1 MGRHESSGSLRG
13 SRQQTGGTVAL
24 IDIPLGLTFD
34 DVLLRP
40 AESDILPSM
49 ADTRTRLTREI
60 ALNIPVISS
69 AMDTVTEADMAI
81 VMAQLGG
88 IGVLHRNL
96 TVDEQCAAVRAVK
109 RFESG
114 MVVNPITIS
123 PDATLGEAQALMQMH
138 RISGIPVVEA
148 SGKLAG
154 ILTNRDV
161 RFAENPA
168 QPVRELMTHQNL
180 ATVKAGVSQEE
191 ARKLL
196 HQRRIEKLL
205 VVDDDYR
212 CIGLVTVKDIEKAV
226 TYPNATKDAAGRL
239 RVAAATTVGDK
250 GFERTEALLAAECDV
265 VIIDTAHGHNRDV
278 ARAVERVKKLSNSAQ
293 VIAGNVAT
301 AEATRALIG
310 AGADAV
316 KVGIGPGSICTTR
329 IVAGVGVPQL
339 TAIMDAA
346 EEADKAGVPVIGDGG
361 LRTSGDAAKAIAAG
375 ACVVMVGSMLA
386 GTEEA
391 PGETFLYQGRAYKS
405 YRGMGSVGAMARGSA
420 DRYFQQ
426 DIKDQMKLVPE
437 GIEGQVP
444 YKGPAK
450 DVIHQ
455 LVGGIKAAM
464 GYTGCATID
473 DLRSKAQF
481 VQITGAGLKE
491 SHVHDVTITREA
503 PNYKVG

>member
-1 MGRHESSGSLRG
+1 M
-13 SRQQTGGTVAL
+13 
-24 IDIPLGLTFD
+24 DIPLGLTYD
-34 DVLLRP
+34 DVLLQP
-40 AESDILPSM
+40 GESEILPSM
-49 ADTRTRLTREI
+49 ADLRTRLTRDI
-60 ALNIPVISS
+60 GLNIPVLSS

-96 TVDEQCAAVRAVK
+96 SIEEQCAAVRAVK

-123 PDATLGEAQALMQMH
+123 PDATLGEARALMQAN

-148 SGKLAG
+148 GGRLVG

-161 RFAENPA
+161 RFADNPL
-168 QPVRELMTHQNL
+168 QPVRELMTHENL
-180 ATVKAGVSQEE
+180 ATVRPGVSQEE
-191 ARKLL
+191 AKRLL

-205 VVDDDYR
+205 VVDENFH
-212 CIGLVTVKDIEKAV
+212 CTGLITVKDMEKAV
-226 TYPNATKDAAGRL
+226 TYPDATKDGAGRL

-265 VIIDTAHGHNRDV
+265 VIIDTAHGHNKDV
-278 ARAVERVKKLSNSAQ
+278 ARAVERVKKISNSAQ

-301 AEATRALIG
+301 YDATRALID
-310 AGADAV
+310 AGADGV

-329 IVAGVGVPQL
+329 VVAGVGVPQL
-339 TAIMDAA
+339 TAVMEAA
-346 EEADKAGVPVIGDGG
+346 RAARDSGVPIIADGG
-361 LRTSGDAAKAIAAG
+361 LRTSGDAAKALAAG
-375 ACVVMVGSMLA
+375 ASSIMVGSMLA

-405 YRGMGSVGAMARGSA
+405 YRGMGSLGAMGSGSA
-420 DRYFQQ
+420 DRYFQG

-437 GIEGQVP
+437 GIEGQVA
-444 YKGPAK
+444 YKGPVK

-464 GYTGCATID
+464 GYTGSATIA
-473 DLRSKAQF
+473 DLTARAKF
-481 VQITGAGLKE
+481 VRITNAGLKE

-503 PNYKVG
+503 PNYKL